1 MSNEAKLAYDILG
14 TTGLKQ
20 TGGWVLEE
28 FLRQL
33 RGPRGAE
40 LIKEMTW
47 NSAQVGAVR
56 TLIHTLA
63 RQVEWNVEA
72 AKEPTDPQQAQLGER
87 LVRTSKDDM
96 EHSWH
101 AFITEAL
108 SHYDYGFSFHEIVYK
123 LRRGPKGLPITRSKF
138 DDGLIGW
145 RKVELRSQDSLDR
158 WEFNEEHELE
168 GFWQR
173 DPYANSYSFIPSNR
187 AIHFRTETFK
197 NNPEGRSGFRNAV
210 VSYLRLKHI
219 EDVEAIGV
227 ERDLA
232 GMPFLQVP
240 PEILAPGQN
249 AEYRALRTALET
261 QLGQIKRDQRDFIL
275 MPAEVNKDGKNTGFK
290 FQLLASSGTR
300 QLDIVAI
307 KNSYKTDILMTVLA
321 QFLQLG
327 VASITGSRSLASS
340 STDLFTLS
348 LGALLDNMQETINA
362 QLVDPLC
369 ELNGIAAENRPRIV
383 HGDIETP
390 DLGPLGT
397 FLQQMFTTG
406 TLEDSEKLREALH
419 RMAGVPYEPQKPMA
433 ATAPGGV
440 KTAEQLIAE
449 VMGGAK
455 PAAPGGVAG
464 GASASNPTADT
475 PAPGAPQGAPV
486 KTADELISRTRAEVR
501 GVKPAEDLMR
511 EAKLNANGVKSA
523 DQLIEEAKKPTEDA

>member
-1 MSNEAKLAYDILG
+1 MSTNEALLAYDILG

-20 TGGWVLEE
+20 TGGWVVEE

-33 RGPRGAE
+33 RGPRATE

-56 TLIHTLA
+56 NLIHTLA

-72 AKEPTDPQQAQLGER
+72 AKEPTDPQQATFAEKL
-87 LVRTSKDDM
+87 LRTSKDDM

-101 AFITEAL
+101 TFITEAL
-108 SHYDYGFSFHEIVYK
+108 SHYDYGYSYHEIVYK
-123 LRRGPKGLPITRSKF
+123 LRRGPKGLPITRSKY
-138 DDGLIGW
+138 DDGAIGW
-145 RKVELRSQDSLDR
+145 RRIELRSQDSLDR
-158 WEFNEEHELE
+158 WQFSEEHELE

-219 EDVEAIGV
+219 EDIEAIGV

-240 PEILAPGQN
+240 PEILAPGNN

-327 VASITGSRSLASS
+327 VNSVTGSRSLASS
-340 STDLFTLS
+340 ATDLFTLS
-348 LGALLDNMQETINA
+348 EGALLDNMQETINT
-362 QLVDPLC
+362 QLVDPLM
-369 ELNGIAAENRPRIV
+369 ELNGVAAENRPRII

-406 TLEDSEKLREALH
+406 TLEPSEKLMEALH
-419 RMAGVPYEPQKPMA
+419 HAAGLPYEPQRPA
-433 ATAPGGV
+433 AAIAPGGV
-440 KTAEQLIAE
+440 KTAQQLIDE
-449 VMGGAK
+449 VMGGK
-455 PAAPGGVAG
+455 QPGGVAG
-464 GASASNPTADT
+464 GASAST
-475 PAPGAPQGAPV
+475 PPAAGAQPQGAPV

-523 DQLIEEAKKPTEDA
+523 DQLIEEARSSGADTDE

>member
-1 MSNEAKLAYDILG
+1 MSTNEAKLAYDILG

-33 RGPRGAE
+33 RGPRAAE

-63 RQVEWNVEA
+63 RQVTWTVES
-72 AKEPTDPQQAQLGER
+72 AKEPLDPQAAALAEK
-87 LVRTSKDDM
+87 LVRTSMDDM

-108 SHYDYGFSFHEIVYK
+108 SHYDYGYSFHEIVYK
-123 LRRGPKGLPITRSKF
+123 LRRGPKGLPVTRSKY
-138 DDGLIGW
+138 DDGLVGW
-145 RKVELRSQDSLDR
+145 RKIELRSQDSLDR
-158 WEFNEEHELE
+158 WQFSEEHELE

-173 DPYANSYSFIPSNR
+173 DPYANNYAFIPSNR

-219 EDVEAIGV
+219 EDIEAIGV

-240 PEILAPGQN
+240 PEILAPGAN

-261 QLGQIKRDQRDFIL
+261 QLGQIKRDQRDYIL
-275 MPAEVNKDGKNTGFK
+275 MPAEVNKEGKSTGFK

-327 VASITGSRSLASS
+327 VNSMTGSRSLASS
-340 STDLFTLS
+340 ATDLFTLS
-348 LGALLDNMQETINA
+348 EGALLDNMEETINA
-362 QLVDPLC
+362 QLVNPLC
-369 ELNGIAAENRPRIV
+369 ELNGFAAEDQPRIV

-390 DLGPLGT
+390 ELGPLGT

-406 TLEDSEKLREALH
+406 TLAPSDKLMEALH
-419 RMAGVPYEPQKPMA
+419 HAAGLPYEPQQPLASKM
-433 ATAPGGV
+433 PGGV
-440 KTAEQLIAE
+440 KTADQLIAE
-449 VMGGAK
+449 VMGGAA
-455 PAAPGGVAG
+455 PAQDHSVPKEPAGGGIAG
-464 GASASNPTADT
+464 GASAPAA
-475 PAPGAPQGAPV
+475 APGNKPV
-486 KTADELISRTRAEVR
+486 KTADQLV
-501 GVKPAEDLMR
+501 R
-511 EAKLNANGVKSA
+511 EAKLNVNGVKTA
-523 DQLIEEAKKPTEDA
+523 DQLIEEARGGAKDE